1 MIKGGYVNIK
11 KERVVTLHLD
21 GDDFLA
27 LDGVLQMLA
36 EIEDAIA
43 DETNANENLSSFIMQ
58 SSYNGDFYSFMSD
71 LADCYT
77 KVENALA
84 DFLDER
90 TVIE

>member
-1 MIKGGYVNIK
+1 MIKGGYVNIR

-21 GDDFLA
+21 GDDCLA
-27 LDGVLQMLA
+27 VDGVLQILT

-58 SSYNGDFYSFMSD
+58 SRYNGDFYSFMEE
-71 LADCYT
+71 LATCYV

-84 DFLDER
+84 DFLDEKA
-90 TVIE
+90 VIE